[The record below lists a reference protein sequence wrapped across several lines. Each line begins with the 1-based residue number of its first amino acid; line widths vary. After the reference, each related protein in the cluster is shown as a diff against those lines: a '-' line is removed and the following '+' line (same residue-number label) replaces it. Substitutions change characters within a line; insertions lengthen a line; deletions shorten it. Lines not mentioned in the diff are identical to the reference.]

1 MAALTLPRAAAQDS
15 LNAEQQALRSELYE
29 FLKGEG
35 YLPEIDGDGDI
46 AYKADGAKHWIT
58 VSDVDS
64 SPFFVTVMRGAPYV
78 EDYDYD
84 RVLHAADELN
94 LYKTAKVEAYDGFAV
109 IKSSMYLRD
118 AEDFTDVFPKLLE
131 VMDDLYDDFLYE
143 YENATL
149 CGE

>member
-46 AYKADGAKHWIT
+46 AFKAEGEMHWIT
-58 VSDVDS
+58 VSSADS
-64 SPFFVTVMRGAPYV
+64 SPFFVTVIRSAPYV
-78 EDYDYD
+78 ENYDYD
-84 RVLHAADELN
+84 RVLHAADELK
-94 LYKTAKVEAYDGFAV
+94 LYKTDKVEAKDGFAV